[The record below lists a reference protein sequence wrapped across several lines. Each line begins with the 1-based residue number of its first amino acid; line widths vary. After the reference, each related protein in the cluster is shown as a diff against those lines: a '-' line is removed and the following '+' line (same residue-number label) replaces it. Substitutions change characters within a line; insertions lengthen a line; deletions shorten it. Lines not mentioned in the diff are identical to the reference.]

1 MFLSPNEEHDSLRQ
15 SVIWLDNQ
23 PQQFD
28 GFSQLFGPPLMVTI
42 SHHFTG
48 VFFGN
53 AVHPKLF
60 QPFHRNMMIDH

>member
-48 VFFGN
+48 VFFWKCGTSEIVP
-53 AVHPKLF
+53 A
-60 QPFHRNMMIDH
+60 IS